1 MLVDTETRVTI
12 DTRSAGTGRGDLFGG
27 VRTGASV
34 AGLACTQRHR
44 RHSDIRHHAAIMT
57 VSRLGASRDR
67 WLKGVEVSD
76 LIAITFDGWEQA
88 GEALEA
94 LRQVEHRGLIHL
106 TDTAVVQK
114 DADGQVHTK
123 NELDSGVE
131 LGIGVTG
138 TLGLLVGIAF
148 PIAGI
153 AAGVAGGA
161 WAGSKMQLGIDKK
174 FLERLRDDLRPGTSA
189 LLLMVSN
196 VKPHAIP
203 TIREA
208 MQPYHGTVYETTLSP
223 EAQRTL
229 HEVVEGWQGTPTP

>member
-1 MLVDTETRVTI
+1 MLVGTEMRVTI
-12 DTRSAGTGRGDLFGG
+12 DTTSADTGCDDLSGGD
-27 VRTGASV
+27 RTRATV
-34 AGLACTQRHR
+34 ARPAWTQRHR
-44 RHSDIRHHAAIMT
+44 RHGVIRHRAA
-57 VSRLGASRDR
+57 VSAVGRLRPSCDR
-67 WLKGVEVSD
+67 RLKGVEVSD

-88 GEALEA
+88 GEALQA
-94 LRQVEHRGLIHL
+94 LRQVERRGLIHL

-114 DADGQVHTK
+114 DADGHVHTE

-131 LGIGVTG
+131 MGIGVTG

-174 FLERLRDDLRPGTSA
+174 FLESLQRDLRPGTSA

-203 TIREA
+203 TVREA
-208 MQPYHGTVYETTLSP
+208 MRPYHGTVYETTLSP
-223 EAQRTL
+223 EAQRNL
-229 HEVVEGWQGTPTP
+229 HEVVEAWQNTPTP